1 MRTEHRLKKSK
12 DFVTVQRHGKTLVAV
27 ELVLKTLR
35 NGETN
40 SRCGFSVSKK
50 VGCAAKRNKLKR
62 RLRAIMPLESV
73 AGGWDMVFIVR
84 KGAVNS
90 SYSRLQESVYDL
102 LKRAGLM
109 NGDINN
115 DSIGQND

>member
-1 MRTEHRLKKSK
+1 
-12 DFVTVQRHGKTLVAV
+12 
-27 ELVLKTLR
+27 
-35 NGETN
+35 
-40 SRCGFSVSKK
+40 
-50 VGCAAKRNKLKR
+50 
-62 RLRAIMPLESV
+62 MPLESV